1 MNKEHYRYIDVLKG
15 FGIILVVLGH
25 LNPNIYLEKWIYSFH
40 MFLFFFLSGYVF
52 KKKSDFWE
60 QLRKSANSLL
70 LPYIFWNGVAI
81 IFSLIIKEYT
91 LFVGIK
97 KIFYFD
103 LVSWNSPV
111 WFLVVLFWTRLAY
124 QLLSNK
130 KIVLIPTLFFM
141 VACSYFGIFD
151 ILPMGLNILP
161 DAIIYFGIGKLLSEI
176 KIEKWHYALIAP
188 MMVVSIVGSQIN
200 DRISMYGNYFG
211 NYIISL
217 LVGICAITW
226 IFLTAKL
233 LAKPGKVC
241 NILSKTGKYSI
252 NVMCTHYL
260 ILRIMQFLSVHILNG
275 YDVWKAEGFLKAII
289 VTAVVFAIEYLI
301 VKSLRLLRIPNS
313 HILRV

>member
-25 LNPNIYLEKWIYSFH
+25 LNPNIYLEKWICSFH

-52 KKKSDFWE
+52 KKKESFCL
-60 QLRKSANSLL
+60 QLSKSTKTLL

-97 KIFYFD
+97 KLFYFD

-111 WFLVVLFWTRLAY
+111 WFLVVLFWTRLVY

-130 KIVLIPTLFFM
+130 KFVLISTLFVM
-141 VACSYFGIFD
+141 AGCSYYGVFNS
-151 ILPMGLNILP
+151 LPMGLNTLP
-161 DAIIYFGIGKLLSEI
+161 NAIIYFGIGKLLSEM

-188 MMVVSIVGSQIN
+188 MVAVSIAGSQIN

-211 NYIISL
+211 IYPVSL
-217 LVGICAITW
+217 LVGICGVIG
-226 IFLTAKL
+226 IFLMAKL
-233 LAKPGKVC
+233 FAKSGKVC
-241 NILSKTGKYSI
+241 DILANTGQYSM
-252 NVMCTHYL
+252 NVMCNHYF
-260 ILRIMQFLSVHILNG
+260 ILRIMQFFSVRFFNG
-275 YDVWKAEGFLKAII
+275 YDVWKAEGLLKAIVI
-289 VTAVVFAIEYLI
+289 TAAVFAVEHFIIKL
-301 VKSLRLLRIPNS
+301 LHFLRIPNS
-313 HILRV
+313 YIMRV